1 MNHLPATLAQE
12 AAVISDCER
21 YRYWLRRDFG
31 MFGKPVCFVMLNPS
45 TADAQQD
52 DPTIRR
58 CMGFAK
64 ACGGSELIVVNL
76 FALRATKPE
85 TLWAPGTTDPVGPLN
100 DDAIYEAGEYC
111 RDNEGLM
118 VAAWGNHGAF
128 MNRGRDVLER
138 LWQEALP
145 IHYLKLTSAKQP
157 SHPLYLK
164 ADLKPVPWEPRR

>member
-1 MNHLPATLAQE
+1 MMDHLPATLAHE

-31 MFGKPVCFVMLNPS
+31 MFGRPIAFVMLNPS
-45 TADAQQD
+45 TADAEQD

-64 ACGGSELIVVNL
+64 AWGGSELIVVNL

-85 TLWAPGTTDPVGPLN
+85 TLWAPQTADPVGPLN
-100 DDAIYEAGEYC
+100 DDAIREAGEYC
-111 RDNEGLM
+111 HGNDGLI

-145 IHYLKLTSAKQP
+145 IHYLKMTGAKQP

-164 ADLKPVPWEPRR
+164 ADLRPIEWAPR